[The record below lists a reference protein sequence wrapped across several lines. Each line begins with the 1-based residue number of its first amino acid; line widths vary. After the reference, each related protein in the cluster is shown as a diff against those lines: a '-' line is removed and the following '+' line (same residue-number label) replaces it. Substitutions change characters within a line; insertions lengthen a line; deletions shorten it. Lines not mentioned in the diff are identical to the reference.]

1 MNALPMSIQGA
12 FYMLVSAF
20 CYVGSAALIRYIG
33 EGYSPF
39 LLTFFRS
46 VIAVII
52 LAPVIFQLRGSSLWP
67 KRPFAVLMTGS
78 FLISG
83 SLCGSTRR
91 AGCRSRSSFAL
102 QFATPLFT
110 IAFAIIFLRERS
122 DVASWLATF
131 VGFAGVLIVLR
142 PGIIEVSIAAV
153 AAIACAAAY
162 ASVNTVIKSLSR
174 TVPTTVIV
182 FYANFLLVPI
192 SLPMAIVD
200 WKIPLWID
208 SPAIIGAS
216 VLSTIGY
223 VTVSKGIA
231 LAPARVVQPVNF
243 LRMPIGAAFG
253 WVLFS
258 EFPDL
263 WTWVGAV
270 VIFCATSYAV
280 QRGAR
285 NKGSSK

>member
-1 MNALPMSIQGA
+1 MNAVPIPIQGA
-12 FYMLVSAF
+12 LYMLVSAV
-20 CYVGSAALIRYIG
+20 CYVGSATLIRYIG
-33 EGYSPF
+33 EVYSPF

-46 VIAVII
+46 IIAVII
-52 LAPVIFQLRGSSLWP
+52 LAPVIFRIRGSSLIP
-67 KRPFAVLMTGS
+67 ERPFAILMTGVFS
-78 FLISG
+78 YIGIFLWFYS
-83 SLCGSTRR
+83 
-91 AGCRSRSSFAL
+91 AGRMPVAEFFAL

-122 DVASWLATF
+122 DFVSWLATL
-131 VGFAGVLIVLR
+131 VGFSGVLIVLR
-142 PGIIEVSIAAV
+142 PGLIEVSLAAI
-153 AAIACAAAY
+153 AAIACAASY
-162 ASVNTVIKSLSR
+162 ASVNTVIKSLSK

-200 WKIPLWID
+200 WKMPLWVD
-208 SPAIIGAS
+208 TPAIVGAS

-231 LAPARVVQPVNF
+231 MAPARVVQPVNF

-263 WTWVGAV
+263 WTWLGAI
-270 VIFCATSYAV
+270 VIFCATTYAV
-280 QRGAR
+280 QRGSR
-285 NKGSSK
+285 NKGG

>member
-1 MNALPMSIQGA
+1 MNALPIPIQGA
-12 FYMLVSAF
+12 FYMLVSAV
-20 CYVGSAALIRYIG
+20 CYVGSATLIRYIG
-33 EGYSPF
+33 EVYSPF

-46 VIAVII
+46 IIAVII
-52 LAPVIFQLRGSSLWP
+52 LAPVIFRIRGSSLIP
-67 KRPFAVLMTGS
+67 ERPFAILMTGIFS
-78 FLISG
+78 YIGIFLWFYS
-83 SLCGSTRR
+83 
-91 AGCRSRSSFAL
+91 AGRMPVAEFFAL

-122 DVASWLATF
+122 DFVSWLATL
-131 VGFAGVLIVLR
+131 VGFSGVLIVLR
-142 PGIIEVSIAAV
+142 PGLIEVSLAAI
-153 AAIACAAAY
+153 AAIACAASY
-162 ASVNTVIKSLSR
+162 ASVNTVIKSLSK

-200 WKIPLWID
+200 WKMPLWVD
-208 SPAIIGAS
+208 TPAIVGAS

-231 LAPARVVQPVNF
+231 MAPARVVQPVNF

-263 WTWVGAV
+263 WTWLGAI
-270 VIFCATSYAV
+270 VIFCATTYAV

-285 NKGSSK
+285 NKGG

>member
-1 MNALPMSIQGA
+1 MNALPTSIQGA
-12 FYMLVSAF
+12 FYMLISAF
-20 CYVGSAALIRYIG
+20 CYVGSATLIRYIG

-52 LAPVIFQLRGSSLWP
+52 LAPVIFQLRGASFWP
-67 KRPFAVLMTGS
+67 KRPFAVLMTGVFS
-78 FLISG
+78 YIGIALWFYS
-83 SLCGSTRR
+83 
-91 AGCRSRSSFAL
+91 AGRMPVAEFFAL

-122 DVASWLATF
+122 DIASWLATF
-131 VGFAGVLIVLR
+131 IGFAGVLIVLR
-142 PGIIEVSIAAV
+142 PGLVEVSVAAV
-153 AAIACAAAY
+153 AAIVCAASY
-162 ASVNTVIKSLSR
+162 AGVNTVIKSLSK

-200 WKIPLWID
+200 WKTPLWID
-208 SPAIIGAS
+208 TPAIVGAS

-243 LRMPIGAAFG
+243 LRMPIGAVFG

-258 EFPDL
+258 ELPDI

-285 NKGSSK
+285 NKGDS

>member
-1 MNALPMSIQGA
+1 MNAIPIPIQGA
-12 FYMLVSAF
+12 FYMLVSAV
-20 CYVGSAALIRYIG
+20 CYVGSATLIRYIG
-33 EGYSPF
+33 EVYSPF

-46 VIAVII
+46 IIAVII
-52 LAPVIFQLRGSSLWP
+52 LAPVIFRIRGSSLIP
-67 KRPFAVLMTGS
+67 ERPFAILMTGVFS
-78 FLISG
+78 YIGIFLWFYS
-83 SLCGSTRR
+83 
-91 AGCRSRSSFAL
+91 AGRMPVAEFFAL

-122 DVASWLATF
+122 DFVSWLATL
-131 VGFAGVLIVLR
+131 VGFSGVLIVLR
-142 PGIIEVSIAAV
+142 PGLIEVSLAAI
-153 AAIACAAAY
+153 AAIACAASY
-162 ASVNTVIKSLSR
+162 ASVNTVIKSLSK

-200 WKIPLWID
+200 WKMPLWVD
-208 SPAIIGAS
+208 TPAIVGAS

-231 LAPARVVQPVNF
+231 MAPARVVQPVNF

-263 WTWVGAV
+263 WTWLGAI
-270 VIFCATSYAV
+270 VIFCATTYAV
-280 QRGAR
+280 QRGSR
-285 NKGSSK
+285 NKGG